1 MRITAVNRAAR
12 GGGVRAGMMLSDG
25 RALIPGLRVGRA
37 RPRADLH
44 ALDGLAAW
52 CGRYTPWCARDG
64 NDGIWLDITGC
75 AHLFGGEAALAGDLA
90 GRFADFGI
98 TVRAAAADTP
108 GAAWAV
114 ARHGGREGE
123 GGREGD
129 GGGSV
134 RIVAPGGARAALAA
148 LPVTALRLADETAA
162 GLMRL
167 GLRRIGDLYDLPRA
181 PLARRFGAALVR
193 RLDQA
198 LGDED
203 EPISPDAPVIPYR
216 ARISFAEP
224 IGRREDVD
232 AALGRLLDELALL
245 LERDSRGARRLELM
259 VYRVDGTTGG
269 VAIGTSR
276 PMRDR
281 GHLARL
287 FAERLDRIE
296 AGFGIEAMMLSAP
309 ATDLLPAAQLAL
321 RHIRARLNG
330 GGDDDD
336 AALARLVDRLGTR
349 LGDENVALLEPRAS
363 HIPERATAIVPAAA
377 PGSDHIHEPG
387 EWRHGGGGGRPIRLL
402 VRPEPV
408 EVMAEV
414 PEGPPLLFRWR
425 RAAYRVAVAR
435 GPERIAPEWWRDG
448 GAAVRTRDY
457 YRVEDTE
464 GRRFWL
470 YRDGLYR
477 DGGGGHGGESGPEWY
492 LHGIFA

>member
-1 MRITAVNRAAR
+1 MRITAVNRAAWA
-12 GGGVRAGMMLSDG
+12 GGVRAGMMLSDG
-25 RALIPGLRVGRA
+25 RALIPGLMVEKA

-64 NDGIWLDITGC
+64 DDGICLDITGC
-75 AHLFGGEAALAGDLA
+75 AHLFGGEAALIGDLA
-90 GRFADFGI
+90 GRFGDFGI
-98 TVRAAAADTP
+98 SVRAAAADTP

-114 ARHGGREGE
+114 ARHDGREGE
-123 GGREGD
+123 GGD
-129 GGGSV
+129 MA
-134 RIVAPGGARAALAA
+134 RIVAPGGSRVALAE

-167 GLRRIGDLYDLPRA
+167 GLRRIGDLYGMPRA
-181 PLARRFGAALVR
+181 PLARRFGAALLR

-203 EPISPDAPVIPYR
+203 EPISPDAPVIPHR

-224 IGRREDVD
+224 IGRRADID
-232 AALGRLLDELALL
+232 AALARLLDELALL
-245 LERDSRGARRLELM
+245 LERGGRGARRLELV

-309 ATDLLPAAQLAL
+309 ATDPLPAAQLAL
-321 RHIRARLNG
+321 RHVRARLNG
-330 GGDDDD
+330 GGDDGD

-363 HIPERATAIVPAAA
+363 HVPERATALVPAAA
-377 PGSDHIHEPG
+377 PGHEPG
-387 EWRHGGGGGRPIRLL
+387 EWRYGGGSGRPIRLL
-402 VRPEPV
+402 ARPEPV

-414 PEGPPLLFRWR
+414 PEGPPVLFRWR
-425 RAAYRVAVAR
+425 RATYRVAVSR
-435 GPERIAPEWWRDG
+435 GPERIAPEWWRDS
-448 GAAVRTRDY
+448 GAAARTRDY
-457 YRVEDTE
+457 YRVEDSG

-477 DGGGGHGGESGPEWY
+477 DDAAGGGEGAPEWY

>member
-12 GGGVRAGMMLSDG
+12 GGGVRAGMMVSDG

-37 RPRADLH
+37 RPRADRH

-52 CGRYTPWCARDG
+52 CGRYTPWCARHGD
-64 NDGIWLDITGC
+64 DGIWLDITGC
-75 AHLFGGEAALAGDLA
+75 AHLFGGEAALIGDLA
-90 GRFADFGI
+90 TRFGDFGI

-114 ARHGGREGE
+114 ARH
-123 GGREGD
+123 D
-129 GGGSV
+129 GHAA
-134 RIVAPGGARAALAA
+134 RIVAPGGSRVALAA

-181 PLARRFGAALVR
+181 PLVRRFGAALVR

-203 EPISPDAPVIPYR
+203 EPISPDTPVIPYR

-224 IGRREDVD
+224 IGRREDID
-232 AALGRLLDELALL
+232 AALERLLDELALL
-245 LERDSRGARRLELM
+245 LERGGRGARRLELV

-276 PMRDR
+276 PMRER

-330 GGDDDD
+330 GGDGGGGD

-349 LGDENVALLEPRAS
+349 LGDENVALLKPRAS
-363 HIPERATAIVPAAA
+363 HIPERATALVPAAA

-387 EWRHGGGGGRPIRLL
+387 EWRHEGGSGRPIRLL
-402 VRPEPV
+402 ARPEPV

-414 PEGPPLLFRWR
+414 PEGPPVLFRWR
-425 RAAYRVAVAR
+425 RVAYRVAVAR

-448 GAAVRTRDY
+448 GADARTRDY
-457 YRVEDTE
+457 YRVEDTD

-477 DGGGGHGGESGPEWY
+477 DGDGGRGGEGGPEWY